1 MCRHIEENESSISL
15 TGSDDSFG
23 LEALEVPEDSGLAR
37 RVVFQMEKYKEVWGY
52 LLSCSSRQAASEL
65 EEGEWELVQTQA
77 GARTPGSYHRKA
89 FHSPQVQMYTKNNEG
104 NTGKKTGSPRSL
116 ALSL

>member
-65 EEGEWELVQTQA
+65 EEGE
-77 GARTPGSYHRKA
+77 
-89 FHSPQVQMYTKNNEG
+89 
-104 NTGKKTGSPRSL
+104 
-116 ALSL
+116 